1 MPLIYP
7 TMRTM
12 QANEI
17 VELTSKGI
25 IPVEHDMATRQEVDP
40 MAMIKAMPLL
50 SGQVAGAV
58 KEILPAKEIVDDM
71 VAMAVDVIK
80 LNASC
85 LSKL

>member
-1 MPLIYP
+1 MPLIYL
-7 TMRTM
+7 TIRTM
-12 QANEI
+12 QRDEI

-25 IPVEHDMATRQEVDP
+25 IPVEHDIASRQDVDP

-58 KEILPAKEIVDDM
+58 TEILPAKQIVEDM
-71 VAMAVDVIK
+71 VAMAVDMIK
-80 LNASC
+80 FNASC